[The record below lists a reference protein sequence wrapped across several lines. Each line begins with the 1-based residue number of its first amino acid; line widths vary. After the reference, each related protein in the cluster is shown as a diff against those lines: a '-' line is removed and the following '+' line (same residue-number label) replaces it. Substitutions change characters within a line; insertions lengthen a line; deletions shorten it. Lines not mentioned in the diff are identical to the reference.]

1 MLIPIVIAHGEYEWR
16 FKKTLS
22 SVVDVP
28 SEEFLVY
35 LPDFQYALFD
45 INVEDIRGYAFHS
58 ALKALFSIWKIRFNR
73 EVINELKEAMMFLL
87 QDKKLD
93 EKQVDQFLKV
103 LVHYVSMIRPS
114 EEYPEILE
122 MVKLLPAGD
131 ATMQTIADM
140 LKEEGKIEG
149 KLEGKIEGKL
159 ENSQDMLIKA
169 LKLKFDIVKPNLINK
184 IQSIQS
190 VHVLDNL
197 FELAFKAS
205 SIEEFTGYL
214 DQLTDA

>member
-73 EVINELKEAMMFLL
+73 EVINELKEAMIFLL
-87 QDKKLD
+87 QDNNLD
-93 EKQVDQFLKV
+93 EKQGDQFLKV

-149 KLEGKIEGKL
+149 KLEGKIEKC
-159 ENSQDMLIKA
+159 QDMLIKA
-169 LKLKFDIVKPNLINK
+169 LKLKFDIVKPSLINK

-214 DQLTDA
+214 NQLTDA